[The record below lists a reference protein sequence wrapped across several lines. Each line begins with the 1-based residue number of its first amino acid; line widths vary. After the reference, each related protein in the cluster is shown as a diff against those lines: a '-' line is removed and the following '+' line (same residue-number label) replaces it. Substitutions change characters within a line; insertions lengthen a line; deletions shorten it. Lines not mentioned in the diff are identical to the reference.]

1 MIRVRGWE
9 ASVFCD
15 SISADGYLGRRLS
28 DCVMACMAVFL
39 TVLREA

>member
-1 MIRVRGWE
+1 MIRVRGRE
-9 ASVFCD
+9 ASVFCH